1 MYAIIKME
9 KSMLSNNKKLS
20 PLCILEVLKES
31 SDENHPLRQEQIIQK
46 LYNRFGLE
54 LERKSVGA
62 TIDSL
67 IDFGF
72 DIVKTKNGCYLDERE
87 FEKSE
92 ISYSN
97 RSNSKVSPR
106 ACSFF
111 MISKFFSPKF
121 IMLFCIS
128 SFFFNITIS

>member
-1 MYAIIKME
+1 
-9 KSMLSNNKKLS
+9 MLSNNKKLS

-31 SDENHPLRQEQIIQK
+31 SDENHPLKQEQIIQK

-72 DIVKTKNGCYLDERE
+72 DIVKTRNGCYLGERE

-92 ISYSN
+92 IHIWWTQ
-97 RSNSKVSPR
+97 
-106 ACSFF
+106 FF
-111 MISKFFSPKF
+111 QASLLIAHIQENYRKNFRIF
-121 IMLFCIS
+121 
-128 SFFFNITIS
+128 